1 MVSLFTREWIEIA
14 SAVDRQYSK
23 KGLPLYEGVDWN
35 VSSVLLC
42 GAIPQSPSL
51 RGSGLKSLL
60 SSQCPLQS
68 IGLPLY
74 EGVDWNRWDIIRINQ
89 KRCLPLYEGVDW
101 NCGYAAIRSATFS
114 VSLFTREWIEMNR
127 YCKPAPAVRLP
138 LYEGVDWNMVI
149 TSFFLNCS
157 TSPSLRGSGLKWQ
170 AVMSAKSLMLSPSLR
185 GSGLKYTRRII
196 RIFYVQSPSLRGS
209 GLKLSANQHLSNQ
222 VLSPSLRGSGLKFFC
237 LWLLP
242 DSHCLPLYEG
252 VDWNFFGKKKSVEWK
267 GLPLYEGVDWN
278 DWIGCNDDAGI

>member
-157 TSPSLRGSGLKWQ
+157 TSPSLRGSGLK
-170 AVMSAKSLMLSPSLR
+170 SAKDIDF
-185 GSGLKYTRRII
+185 SGKG
-196 RIFYVQSPSLRGS
+196 QSPSLRGS
-209 GLKLSANQHLSNQ
+209 GLK
-222 VLSPSLRGSGLKFFC
+222 
-237 LWLLP
+237 
-242 DSHCLPLYEG
+242 
-252 VDWNFFGKKKSVEWK
+252 
-267 GLPLYEGVDWN
+267 
-278 DWIGCNDDAGI
+278 

>member
-1 MVSLFTREWIEIA
+1 M
-14 SAVDRQYSK
+14 
-23 KGLPLYEGVDWN
+23 DWN
-35 VSSVLLC
+35 WFFCTFYCKLC
-42 GAIPQSPSL
+42 KSPSLRGSGLKFSDKVIVKKRLASPSL

-114 VSLFTREWIEMNR
+114 VSLFTREWIEIADMLRSDQRPFPSPSLRGSGLKWTDTVNLPRQSVSLFTREWIEMNR

-157 TSPSLRGSGLKWQ
+157 TSPSLRGSGLK
-170 AVMSAKSLMLSPSLR
+170 SAKDIDF
-185 GSGLKYTRRII
+185 SGKG
-196 RIFYVQSPSLRGS
+196 QSPSLRGS
-209 GLKLSANQHLSNQ
+209 GLK
-222 VLSPSLRGSGLKFFC
+222 
-237 LWLLP
+237 
-242 DSHCLPLYEG
+242 
-252 VDWNFFGKKKSVEWK
+252 
-267 GLPLYEGVDWN
+267 
-278 DWIGCNDDAGI
+278 